1 LIQEL
6 SAFLTI
12 LTHYFSGT
20 LMTSITNKKL
30 NNVLTEFMQPH
41 RIKDF
46 TVNGLQVEGKEN
58 ICKVITGVTASQALI
73 DAAIEQQADAILV
86 HHGYFWKNESPAI
99 TGIKYKRISAL
110 IKNDIN
116 LFAYHLPLDIHP
128 ELGNNVE
135 LARLLGITVRRGLEP
150 WDKAS
155 VAQVGKFEEEI
166 TPAELTLRI
175 TDTLQREP
183 LVVDAGKPIKT
194 VAWCTGGG
202 QSYIELAIEQG
213 IDAFISGEASEQ
225 TIHLAREA
233 GMSFFAAGHHATER
247 YGVKALGEWLA
258 EEKGLDV
265 TFIDIDNPV

>member
-1 LIQEL
+1 MASLN
-6 SAFLTI
+6 
-12 LTHYFSGT
+12 
-20 LMTSITNKKL
+20 NKKL
-30 NNVLTEFMQPH
+30 ENILTEFMQPH
-41 RIKDF
+41 RVRDF
-46 TVNGLQVEGKEN
+46 TVNGMQVQGKDTVT
-58 ICKVITGVTASQALI
+58 KVITGVTASQALI
-73 DAAIEQQADAILV
+73 DAAVEQQADAILV

-99 TGIKYKRISAL
+99 TGIKYNRIKTL
-110 IKNDIN
+110 IKHDIN
-116 LFAYHLPLDIHP
+116 LYAYHLPLDIHP

-135 LARLLGITVRRGLEP
+135 LAKLLGITVRRGLEP

-155 VAQVGKFEEEI
+155 IALVGKFEDEI
-166 TPAELTLRI
+166 STEELTQRI
-175 TDTLQREP
+175 ETQLNRSP
-183 LVVDAGKPIKT
+183 LVVDAGKPIKS

-247 YGVKALGEWLA
+247 YGIKALGEWLA

>member
-1 LIQEL
+1 MASLN
-6 SAFLTI
+6 
-12 LTHYFSGT
+12 
-20 LMTSITNKKL
+20 NKKL
-30 NNVLTEFMQPH
+30 ENILTDFMQPH
-41 RIKDF
+41 RVRDF
-46 TVNGLQVEGKEN
+46 TVNGMQVQGKDTVT
-58 ICKVITGVTASQALI
+58 KVITGVTASQALI
-73 DAAIEQQADAILV
+73 DAAVEQQADAILV

-99 TGIKYKRISAL
+99 TGIKYNRIKTL
-110 IKNDIN
+110 IKHDIN
-116 LFAYHLPLDIHP
+116 LYAYHLPLDIHP

-135 LARLLGITVRRGLEP
+135 LAKLLGITVRRGLEP

-155 VAQVGKFEEEI
+155 VALVGKFEDEI
-166 TPAELTLRI
+166 STEELTQRI
-175 TDTLQREP
+175 ETQLNRAP
-183 LVVDAGKPIKT
+183 LVVDAGKPIKS

-233 GMSFFAAGHHATER
+233 GISFFAAGHHATER

>member
-1 LIQEL
+1 MASLN
-6 SAFLTI
+6 
-12 LTHYFSGT
+12 
-20 LMTSITNKKL
+20 NKKL
-30 NNVLTEFMQPH
+30 ENILTEFMQPH
-41 RIKDF
+41 RVRDF
-46 TVNGLQVEGKEN
+46 TVNGMQVQGKDTVT
-58 ICKVITGVTASQALI
+58 KVITGVTASQALI
-73 DAAIEQQADAILV
+73 DAAVAQQADAILV

-99 TGIKYKRISAL
+99 TGIKYNRIKTL

-116 LFAYHLPLDIHP
+116 LYAYHLPLDIHP

-135 LARLLGITVRRGLEP
+135 LAKLLGITVRRGLEP

-155 VAQVGKFEEEI
+155 VALVGKFEDEI
-166 TPAELTLRI
+166 STAELTQRI
-175 TDTLQREP
+175 ETQLNRAP
-183 LVVDAGKPIKT
+183 LVVDAGKPIKS

>member
-1 LIQEL
+1 MASLN
-6 SAFLTI
+6 
-12 LTHYFSGT
+12 
-20 LMTSITNKKL
+20 NKKL
-30 NNVLTEFMQPH
+30 ENILTDFMQPH
-41 RIKDF
+41 RVRDF
-46 TVNGLQVEGKEN
+46 TVNGMQVQGKDTVT
-58 ICKVITGVTASQALI
+58 KVITGVTASQALI
-73 DAAIEQQADAILV
+73 DAAVEQQADAILV

-99 TGIKYKRISAL
+99 TGIKYNRIKTL
-110 IKNDIN
+110 IKHDIN
-116 LFAYHLPLDIHP
+116 LYAYHLPLDIHP

-135 LARLLGITVRRGLEP
+135 LAKLLGITVRRGLEP

-155 VAQVGKFEEEI
+155 VALVGKFEDEI
-166 TPAELTLRI
+166 STEELTQRI
-175 TDTLQREP
+175 ETQLNRSP
-183 LVVDAGKPIKT
+183 LVVDAGKPIKS

-233 GMSFFAAGHHATER
+233 GISFFAAGHHATER

>member
-1 LIQEL
+1 MASLN
-6 SAFLTI
+6 
-12 LTHYFSGT
+12 
-20 LMTSITNKKL
+20 NKKL
-30 NNVLTEFMQPH
+30 ENILTEFMQPH
-41 RIKDF
+41 RVRDF
-46 TVNGLQVEGKEN
+46 TVNGMQVQGKDTVT
-58 ICKVITGVTASQALI
+58 KVITGVTASQALI
-73 DAAIEQQADAILV
+73 DAAVEQQADAILV

-99 TGIKYKRISAL
+99 TGIKYNRIKTL

-116 LFAYHLPLDIHP
+116 LYAYHLPLDIHP

-135 LARLLGITVRRGLEP
+135 LAKLLGITVRRGLEP

-155 VAQVGKFEEEI
+155 VALVGKFEEEI
-166 TPAELTLRI
+166 STEELTQRI
-175 TDTLQREP
+175 ETQLSRAP
-183 LVVDAGKPIKT
+183 LVVDAGKPIKS

-258 EEKGLDV
+258 QEKGLDV

>member
-1 LIQEL
+1 MASLN
-6 SAFLTI
+6 
-12 LTHYFSGT
+12 
-20 LMTSITNKKL
+20 NKKL
-30 NNVLTEFMQPH
+30 ENILTEFMQPH
-41 RIKDF
+41 RVRDF
-46 TVNGLQVEGKEN
+46 TVNGMQVQGKDTVT
-58 ICKVITGVTASQALI
+58 KVITGVTASQALI
-73 DAAIEQQADAILV
+73 DAAVEQQADAILV

-99 TGIKYKRISAL
+99 TGIKYNRIKTL
-110 IKNDIN
+110 IKHDIN
-116 LFAYHLPLDIHP
+116 LYAYHLPLDIHP

-135 LARLLGITVRRGLEP
+135 LAKLLGITVRRGLEP

-155 VAQVGKFEEEI
+155 VALVGKFEDEI
-166 TPAELTLRI
+166 STEELTQRI
-175 TDTLQREP
+175 ETQLNRAP
-183 LVVDAGKPIKT
+183 LVVDAGKPIKS

-247 YGVKALGEWLA
+247 YGIKALGEWLA